1 MEIHKIEQ
9 LEEKLRVLFDYE
21 KEIAKELKQNKSDTS
36 DLKLEI
42 EKINKKIDEVTHQ
55 LDKLM
60 NGDSL
65 IIKKKKHY
73 TDEEIYSV
81 RMKTSLSKAA
91 AILCCS
97 KSTVQRAC
105 SRYTNKIFKDME
117 V

>member
-1 MEIHKIEQ
+1 MELHKIEQ

-21 KEIAKELKQNKSDTS
+21 KEIVKELKQNKSDTT

-42 EKINKKIDEVTHQ
+42 EKINNRIDTITQQ

-60 NGDSL
+60 NSNS
-65 IIKKKKHY
+65 IIVEKKKHY
-73 TDEEIYSV
+73 SNEEIYNV

-91 AILCCS
+91 AILGVS

-105 SRYTNKIFKDME
+105 RAHVSSMLSDME

>member
-42 EKINKKIDEVTHQ
+42 EKINEKINEITHQ

-60 NGDSL
+60 NGND
-65 IIKKKKHY
+65 IYFKKKKHY
-73 TDEEIYSV
+73 TDEEIYNI

-91 AILCCS
+91 AILGVS

-117 V
+117 I

>member
-42 EKINKKIDEVTHQ
+42 EKINEKINEITHQ

-60 NGDSL
+60 NGND
-65 IIKKKKHY
+65 IYFKKKKHY
-73 TDEEIYSV
+73 SDEEIYNI

-91 AILCCS
+91 AILGVS

>member
-1 MEIHKIEQ
+1 MELHKIEQ

-21 KEIAKELKQNKSDTS
+21 KEIVKELKQNKSDTT

-42 EKINKKIDEVTHQ
+42 EKINNRIDDITHQ

-60 NGDSL
+60 NSNS
-65 IIKKKKHY
+65 IIVEKKKHY
-73 TDEEIYSV
+73 SNEEIYNV

-91 AILCCS
+91 AILGVS

-105 SRYTNKIFKDME
+105 RAHVSSMLSDME